1 MHQQD
6 CMNHLRCVW
15 CKAVEK
21 EVATALKEM
30 VMDTMDEIAPELRVS
45 CVFSAFARAFDKFF
59 SLSANYPKG
68 KGEDFAEYMKEKYE
82 SVLLFHVEGAQGS
95 RHDLSFMA
103 APAIYMNR
111 WHCLTYALYLLRIPK
126 KQDNI
131 LLRNLIVIM
140 TSVEMIAVSRLF
152 SIMYISIILPMRWL
166 AGKTPELAEYNW
178 GPVSMGRAL
187 DTLHK
192 TMKEIS
198 DKPSLILDEDYMMN
212 IFKEYIDE
220 LPPFKEYWNFM
231 FNKKQMAVV
240 ARKSG
245 AKVLPLAKLRD
256 ECFSPKNST
265 NKKTEDR
272 VIELAEVAASTMVIE
287 LEDPKKATY
296 RYLTISRSE
305 YSYTYATEKRKKD
318 MLGCECTSDLAES
331 ALGGCTAQIQGFGRI
346 DIKAAGAVSDLKTNG
361 YFKRVST
368 MMRGKKKDNNAKGLF
383 HQFSEEVQR
392 CIVMVAMED
401 APQTRTENMEELELQ
416 RECKR
421 KKEEIMKKEGMEKA
435 TEAAIDAHYY
445 WSMYDSDYCVKGDV
459 RNVKQ
464 SVNKL
469 SSETRKIEFLKE
481 QVRIRTVGLGWT
493 KGCEPNYD
501 TKWTENKRKKTLKDL
516 IARVEFIVR
525 DEKKYEIP
533 DEPHVITPQPAYVP
547 VLGTRTD
554 EFDELNEKYEDEK
567 DDIKLARDKIR
578 MEREARGEGS
588 MYSTMQAPFPPDLE
602 ELEEKRIDVLF
613 KLRVGNESV
622 LRWCQ
627 GKVTKVY
634 PQDEKE
640 NTVVVQWDPTPDI
653 EGSEESS
660 EGDQVLNPKLWN
672 KERHGAW
679 RMDLDIAPCDND
691 DGGDDDMNEDMSV
704 NDGES
709 DDSMCE
715 SKSEYESSD
724 TE

>member
-1 MHQQD
+1 
-6 CMNHLRCVW
+6 MNHLRCVW

-30 VMDTMDEIAPELRVS
+30 VMDTMDEIAPEGRVS
-45 CVFSAFARAFDKFF
+45 CVFSAFACAFDKVFC
-59 SLSANYPKG
+59 LSANYPKG

-296 RYLTISRSE
+296 RYLTISGSE
-305 YSYTYATEKRKKD
+305 YSHTYATEKRKKD

-602 ELEEKRIDVLF
+602 KLEEKRIDVLF

-634 PQDEKE
+634 PQDKKE